1 MIHEANWLIFIIGL
15 FLFSGCGSRKEKDFS
30 SSGKVQSEFS
40 NAKRFMLEKKDGYTI
55 LSIIN
60 PWQGAEDVTL
70 KYYLVRRGS
79 DVPDELGDTTHLI
92 FVPVRNIICMSTT
105 HLAMISALGEENS
118 ISGFSGTDFI
128 YSEKLNNKIKTGQIK
143 DIGYENSINNEMM
156 LKIAPDIV
164 MIYGIGSESGGYVG
178 KIEEL
183 GIKVV
188 FNADYL
194 ETDPLGKAE
203 WIKVLGALYCREV
216 QADSI
221 FNAEAEAYE
230 NLKDFV
236 SSSIKSKPNVMLGLP
251 YRDTWYVSPGNS
263 YTARFI
269 NDAGGNYI
277 WNKTSSSYSMPFGLE
292 NVYLHALKADFWLN
306 IGTVKTKAEIAATDQ
321 RLSGLPCFKNSNLY
335 NNNLRITS
343 TGGNDYWEN
352 GAVYPHLILKD
363 MAMILHPDLFSN
375 DSLFFYRKIK

>member
-30 SSGKVQSEFS
+30 SSGKFQSEFS